1 MSKGV
6 TTSEGYHLQKSGD
19 RVSTLLS
26 RHYVVPTL
34 ASPPNENTLAWNDD
48 SYMVNFRIGEFARVA
63 TDNGYLFYRLD
74 DIAENKA
81 SWQELTSEDLSN
93 YYTKDEINQL
103 LSGLDPDIPQ
113 PDWNARKEEEGFI
126 ANRTHYYK
134 TVTRIGTYQLA
145 SLNAGDILVSD
156 LTDEAVYLIQNTAP
170 HISNIEELIPTEG
183 NRVAIPADGP
193 TVYAVVTRDDED
205 KLNLVLENNYGI
217 SNYIKI
223 EKAYI
228 GKQLCERFLPEQ
240 IARTKDI
247 DSVRNSIIGEDG
259 YVYSNGEKVD
269 MRFTRSLLPVGTSI
283 PKNSNLNTIDYLK
296 IGKYYC
302 SLNVDAETITYCP
315 VKVAFSMEVFNPLGT
330 NIDDETTRD
339 YTYRLRVVTQYDS
352 GTQYLQFCK
361 TSGTAGKWT
370 YGDWYAAPR
379 TKATLNSNKKGST
392 MTLGSGTQ
400 GVYVSSTGVLTK
412 MTYTLEKSVPK
423 NAVFTDTNTK
433 VTSVENHY
441 TPIEDEDSALETTD
455 EVIIGIKRDATGHVV
470 GIKSSP
476 DFAKKSYVDDKFS
489 NVSGGIRFK
498 GVVTELPWEGYILE
512 LFDEPWDEEERKSK
526 LLGYEVGDLI
536 IVASKTD
543 DMGDTLPDS
552 TEEPAIEYILISES
566 EALYNNGD
574 DNIRYRWEDLGDC
587 SVSDRKI
594 VALEQKHDSQ
604 IAEKQDTLV
613 SGVNIKTI
621 NGQSILGSGNI
632 NTKSEDSEYATE
644 DYVNNAIADAI
655 TNVLNTPV

>member
-63 TDNGYLFYRLD
+63 TDNGYVFYRLD
-74 DIAENKA
+74 DIAKNKA

-93 YYTKDEINQL
+93 YYTKDEINDL
-103 LSGLDPDIPQ
+103 LSGPDPDIPQ
-113 PDWNARKEEEGFI
+113 PDWNAREEEEGFI

-134 TVTRIGTYQLA
+134 TVAHIGIYQLA
-145 SLNAGDILVSD
+145 SLNARDIIVSD
-156 LTDEAVYLIQNTAP
+156 LYDDAVYLIQNTASN
-170 HISNIEELIPTEG
+170 ISHIEELIPTEG

-193 TVYAVVTRDDED
+193 TIYAVVTRDDEG

-240 IARTKDI
+240 IARTKDVE
-247 DSVRNSIIGEDG
+247 SVRNSIIGEDG

-283 PKNSNLNTIDYLK
+283 PANSDLNTIDYLK

-302 SLNVDAETITYCP
+302 SLNDDAEKIKWCP

-330 NIDDETTRD
+330 NVDDETTRE
-339 YTYRLRVVTQYDS
+339 YTYRLRVITQYDS
-352 GTQYLQFCK
+352 GTQYMQFCK
-361 TSGTAGKWT
+361 TSGTAGSWT
-370 YGDWYAAPR
+370 YGDWYAAPI
-379 TKATLNSNKKGST
+379 TKATLNSDKKGSKL
-392 MTLGSGTQ
+392 TLGSSTQ

-412 MTYTLEKSVPK
+412 MAHTLEKSVPS

-433 VTSVENHY
+433 VTAVGNHY
-441 TPIEDEDSALETTD
+441 TPAEDTSKQLDAEEGYM
-455 EVIIGIKRDATGHVV
+455 VIGLKRDAAGHIVGLVTAPAPTG
-470 GIKSSP
+470 GGGETP
-476 DFAKKSYVDDKFS
+476 DLEGYVTD
-489 NVSGGIRFK
+489 
-498 GVVTELPWEGYILE
+498 TELQT
-512 LFDEPWDEEERKSK
+512 
-526 LLGYEVGDLI
+526 
-536 IVASKTD
+536 A
-543 DMGDTLPDS
+543 
-552 TEEPAIEYILISES
+552 
-566 EALYNNGD
+566 
-574 DNIRYRWEDLGDC
+574 
-587 SVSDRKI
+587 
-594 VALEQKHDSQ
+594 
-604 IAEKQDTLV
+604 IAE
-613 SGVNIKTI
+613 
-621 NGQSILGSGNI
+621 
-632 NTKSEDSEYATE
+632 
-644 DYVNNAIADAI
+644 AI
-655 TNVLNTPV
+655 TNVLNTEV